1 MSIALSDEQ
10 QALFRLIEDTDEHV
24 FITGRAGTG
33 KSTLLQHFAWN
44 TKKQIAIC
52 APTGVAALNVEG
64 QTIHSLFRL
73 PIGLIAESEIEQSDA
88 TRRILNAIETLVID
102 EISMVN
108 ADLMDAI
115 DRSLRQ
121 ARGKRGIPF
130 GGVQIVMFGDP
141 YQLAPVPP
149 RGDELRYIQDHYRS
163 FWFFDAKVWTGGRDD
178 GGGMLDIGTYGA
190 KLHVH
195 ELVHIHRQSDD
206 GFKAMLNAV
215 RYGRVTADIAGVLNE
230 KGARTPP
237 EPEPGEVPIITLATR
252 NDIVNNIN
260 RRHLAALPGREQ
272 TAHAEVSGDFG
283 RGEANYPADAE
294 LKLKVGAQVMFL
306 RNDTAM
312 QGEPPRWVNGSIGTV
327 TRILGDTVRVDVDG
341 DEFDVEPAVWER
353 FRYAYNPGT
362 KTLSREVAAEFTQFP
377 LRLAWA
383 VTIHKSQGKTY
394 DRAVVDLGSGA
405 FAPGQTYVALSRL
418 TSLDGLYLSRPLRPS
433 DIRVDED
440 VRRFMREAWE
450 ARQAEKAEGEK
461 AEAGKTDRGVR
472 PIRSIR
478 MP

>member
-1 MSIALSDEQ
+1 MSSPVLSAEQ
-10 QALFRLIEDTDEHV
+10 QELFELIEGTSEHV

-73 PIGLIAESEIEQSDA
+73 PIGLIAEQEIEQSDA

-121 ARGKRGIPF
+121 ARGRRSQPF
-130 GGVQIVMFGDP
+130 GGVQVVMFGDP

-163 FWFFDAKVWTGGRDD
+163 FWFFDAKVWTGGLSSAD
-178 GGGMLDIGTYGA
+178 GGLLDLELPGA
-190 KLHVH
+190 PLHVR
-195 ELVHIHRQSDD
+195 ELVQIHRQSDD

-215 RYGRVTADIAGVLNE
+215 RYGRVTADIAEVLNAQ
-230 KGARTPP
+230 GARTPP

-252 NDIVNNIN
+252 NDIVNGIN
-260 RRHLAALPGREQ
+260 RRHLEALPGREQ
-272 TAHAEVSGDFG
+272 TAKAEVSGDFG

-306 RNDTAM
+306 RNDTGMA
-312 QGEPPRWVNGSIGTV
+312 GEPPRWVNGSIGTV
-327 TRILGDTVRVDVDG
+327 TRILGGTVRVDVDG

-353 FRYAYNPGT
+353 YRYAYNPGA
-362 KTLSREVAAEFTQFP
+362 KTLSREVVAEFTQFP

-394 DRAVVDLGSGA
+394 DRAIVDLGSGA

-418 TSLDGLYLSRPLRPS
+418 TSLDGLYLSRPLRPR
-433 DIRVDED
+433 DILVDED
-440 VRRFMREAWE
+440 VRRFMRQAWE
-450 ARQAEKAEGEK
+450 ARQATA
-461 AEAGKTDRGVR
+461 
-472 PIRSIR
+472 
-478 MP
+478 